1 MNDKEQVKY
10 LHDVIS
16 ALKDKLIF
24 KENINKGLNKQ
35 VVFLEKLADSRLV
48 DLNLSDEMMFDY
60 ELSLRNR
67 GYSIHSIG
75 KTH

>member
-1 MNDKEQVKY
+1 MNDKELVKF
-10 LHDVIS
+10 LRLVI
-16 ALKDKLIF
+16 
-24 KENINKGLNKQ
+24 KGLNKQ
-35 VVFLEKLADSRLV
+35 VVFLENLADSRLV
-48 DLNLSDEMMFDY
+48 DLNLSDEMIFDY